1 MTIDSLARPEP
12 DMVRQPMSPSV
23 RDVDTLTRT
32 VLARL
37 AESAEI
43 SEQAEQF
50 ISADLKAIVRACAEL
65 MIQGM
70 NGGPLPCPAERLE
83 SAAAGCARAEIPIDA
98 VLSAVRAGFTVALE
112 QMFARTSPANA
123 HGVHTATTTIL
134 ELSKVFNSAVGTA
147 YVRERRAEAAE
158 QQTAAHSLTSA
169 LLAGTST
176 ATAGARELPV
186 ADRYFVLAVG
196 LAAHPD
202 ETRPHL
208 DRRVVARRKLRRV
221 QAELA
226 TALGGRALSLLSVDG
241 GTVLVPSTAAT
252 DSELDGLVGGLSG
265 AAQTPI
271 TVTVVTARPHEVPGA
286 AHLAHELLDTVQH
299 LGLGPGLYRFT
310 ELALQYQ
317 LTRPGTA
324 RDALET
330 RLNPLDEHP
339 DLLETLRIYIAAN
352 LSRVRTARL
361 LDVHPNTVDYRLRR
375 IAGLTGFDPAQ
386 TTGLWYLHSALV
398 ARMGRHP
405 SPAAPL
411 RIPPGHNAD
420 RLDSDCA

>member
-1 MTIDSLARPEP
+1 MTIDSLARLEP
-12 DMVRQPMSPSV
+12 HAVPQPISASV
-23 RDVDTLTRT
+23 RDIDVLTRA

-37 AESAEI
+37 TESAGI
-43 SEQAEQF
+43 SDGSEELVA
-50 ISADLKAIVRACAEL
+50 ADLKGVVRACAEL
-65 MIQGM
+65 TIRAMG
-70 NGGPLPCPAERLE
+70 GGPLPCPAERLE
-83 SAAAGCARAEIPIDA
+83 NAAGGCARGGIPIDT
-98 VLSAVRAGFTVALE
+98 VLSVVRAVFGVALG
-112 QMFARTSPANA
+112 QMFARTSPANSR
-123 HGVHTATTTIL
+123 GVLTATAVIVKLSQVCTT
-134 ELSKVFNSAVGTA
+134 AVGKA

-158 QQTAAHSLTSA
+158 QQTAAHTLTSA
-169 LLAGTST
+169 LLSGTSA

-186 ADRYFVLAVG
+186 AARYFVLALG

-202 ETRPHL
+202 ETLPHL
-208 DRRVVARRKLRRV
+208 DRQVVARRKLRRV

-226 TALGGRALSLLSVDG
+226 TALAGQALSLLSVDG

-252 DSELDGLVGGLSG
+252 DSELDTLVGGLSR

-271 TVTVVTARPHEVPGA
+271 TVTVVTAAPPDVPAA

-330 RLNPLDEHP
+330 RLTPLDDHP

-361 LDVHPNTVDYRLRR
+361 LNVHPNTVDYRLRR
-375 IAGLTGFDPAQ
+375 ITTLTGFDPAE

-398 ARMGRHP
+398 ARMGRP
-405 SPAAPL
+405 RPTPL
-411 RIPPGHNAD
+411 HVPAD
-420 RLDSDCA
+420 RVDSDCA

>member
-1 MTIDSLARPEP
+1 MTIDSLARLEP
-12 DMVRQPMSPSV
+12 HALKQPMSPSV
-23 RDVDTLTRT
+23 REVDTLTRV

-43 SEQAEQF
+43 SEQSEQF
-50 ISADLKAIVRACAEL
+50 IAADIKNVVRACTEL

-83 SAAAGCARAEIPIDA
+83 NAAAGCARADIPIDA
-98 VLSAVRAGFTVALE
+98 VLSAIRTGSTVVLD
-112 QMFARTSPANA
+112 QMFARTSPANCA
-123 HGVHTATTTIL
+123 GVHTATMTIL
-134 ELSKVFNSAVGTA
+134 ELSKVFTAAVGMA

-176 ATAGARELPV
+176 ATAGARELPI
-186 ADRYFVLAVG
+186 ADRYFVLALG

-202 ETRPHL
+202 ESRPHL
-208 DRRVVARRKLRRV
+208 DRQVVARRKLRRV

-226 TALGGRALSLLSVDG
+226 TALAGEALSLLSVDG

-252 DSELDGLVGGLSG
+252 DSELEGLVGGLSR
-265 AAQTPI
+265 AARTPI

-317 LTRPGTA
+317 LTRPGIA

-330 RLNPLDEHP
+330 QLTPLDEHP

-375 IAGLTGFDPAQ
+375 IAGLTGFDPSQ

-398 ARMGRHP
+398 ARMGRHLTP
-405 SPAAPL
+405 ATPLRLPAA
-411 RIPPGHNAD
+411 HDTN